1 MSKQR
6 TLKNVIRATGVGLYT
21 GEKVYLTFRPAPMD
35 TGIVFR
41 RIHLDPVVELNA
53 PNPKP
58 FGETRLST
66 ALESDGTRV
75 TKVAQLMSAF
85 AKFAIDNAWI
95 DLTAEEVATD
105 DSTNPFVTIIQ
116 SAGIREQN
124 A

>member
-1 MSKQR
+1 M
-6 TLKNVIRATGVGLYT
+6 LALG
-21 GEKVYLTFRPAPMD
+21 
-35 TGIVFR
+35 
-41 RIHLDPVVELNA
+41 H
-53 PNPKP
+53 